1 MVYGASLQLN
11 DTHHVAKTS
20 VNLYY
25 TTLAAALGKMTTCKT
40 DCVLMQQLQI
50 LLTAD
55 PEARPIMT

>member
-11 DTHHVAKTS
+11 DTHHAKTS